1 MIPSIKECYRYMDKY
16 HMLAHIKAHSV
27 VVARVARMI
36 ARGLR
41 EANPNISVSKTTVG
55 ALLHDIGKTPSIKSG
70 GDHAEIGKQICI
82 ENSLDEIAP
91 IVGEHIKLEKYR
103 LNGADSEKE
112 VVFYADKRVNHDRIV
127 TLKEREDYILERY
140 GRDQEDLCR
149 RIKSNFK
156 LCGQVEEKLFRKLK
170 FSPESFLEMDG
181 AEIERFEE
189 GLEIPGPY

>member
-1 MIPSIKECYRYMDKY
+1 MDKY

-36 ARGLR
+36 VRGLR
-41 EANPNISVSKTTVG
+41 EINPDMSVSKTIAG
-55 ALLHDIGKTPSIKSG
+55 ALLHDIGKTPSLDSG
-70 GDHAEIGKQICI
+70 RDHAEIGKQICL

-91 IVGEHIKLEKYR
+91 IVGEHIKLKKFR

-127 TLKEREDYILERY
+127 TLKEREDYILKRY
-140 GRDQEDLCR
+140 GRDQENLRR
-149 RIKSNFK
+149 RIISNFR

-181 AEIERFEE
+181 AEFERFKE

>member
-1 MIPSIKECYRYMDKY
+1 MIPSIKECYCYMDKY

-41 EANPNISVSKTTVG
+41 EVSPDISVSKTTAG
-55 ALLHDIGKTPSIKSG
+55 ALLHDIGKTPSLDSG
-70 GDHAEIGKQICI
+70 RDHAEIGKQICI

-91 IVGEHIKLEKYR
+91 IVGEHIKLKKYL

-127 TLKEREDYILERY
+127 TLKEREDYILKRY

-189 GLEIPGPY
+189 DLDIPGPY

>member
-1 MIPSIKECYRYMDKY
+1 MIPSIKECYCYMDKY

-41 EANPNISVSKTTVG
+41 EVNPDISVSKTTAG
-55 ALLHDIGKTPSIKSG
+55 ALLHDIGKTPSLDSG
-70 GDHAEIGKQICI
+70 RDHAEIGKQICI

-91 IVGEHIKLEKYR
+91 IVGEHIKLKKCR

-127 TLKEREDYILERY
+127 TLKEREDYILKRY
-140 GRDQEDLCR
+140 GRNQEDLCR

-189 GLEIPGPY
+189 DLDIPGPY

>member
-41 EANPNISVSKTTVG
+41 EVSPDISVSKTTAG
-55 ALLHDIGKTPSIKSG
+55 ALLHDIGKTPSINSG

-82 ENSLDEIAP
+82 ENGFDEIAP
-91 IVGEHIKLEKYR
+91 IVAEHVDLKNYR
-103 LNGADSEKE
+103 LNGAGSETE
-112 VVFYADKRVNHDRIV
+112 VVYYADKRVKHDRIV
-127 TLKEREDYILERY
+127 SLTEREDYILKRY
-140 GRDQEDLCR
+140 GKNQEDLCR
-149 RIKSNFK
+149 RIKLNFR
-156 LCGQVEEKLFRKLK
+156 LCGQVEEMLFRRLN

-189 GLEIPGPY
+189 DLDIPGPY

>member
-36 ARGLR
+36 SRGLR
-41 EANPNISVSKTTVG
+41 EVNPDISVSKTTAG
-55 ALLHDIGKTPSIKSG
+55 ALLHDIGKTPSLDSG
-70 GDHAEIGKQICI
+70 RDHAEIGKEICM
-82 ENSLDEIAP
+82 ENNLDEIAP
-91 IVGEHIKLEKYR
+91 IVGEHIKLKKYR

-127 TLKEREDYILERY
+127 TLKEREDYILKRY

-149 RIKSNFK
+149 RIKSNFR

-181 AEIERFEE
+181 AEIESFEE
-189 GLEIPGPY
+189 DLEIPGPY

>member
-1 MIPSIKECYRYMDKY
+1 MIPSIKECYCYMDKY

-41 EANPNISVSKTTVG
+41 EVSPDISVSKTTAG
-55 ALLHDIGKTPSIKSG
+55 ALLHDIGKTPSFDSG
-70 GDHAEIGKQICI
+70 RDHAEIGKQICI
-82 ENSLDEIAP
+82 ENSLDEIVP
-91 IVGEHIKLEKYR
+91 IVGEHIKLKKYR

-127 TLKEREDYILERY
+127 TLKEREGYILKRY

-170 FSPESFLEMDG
+170 FSPESFMEMDG

-189 GLEIPGPY
+189 DLDIPGPY

>member
-1 MIPSIKECYRYMDKY
+1 MIPSIEACYQYMDKY

-41 EANPNISVSKTTVG
+41 EVNPDISVSKTTAG
-55 ALLHDIGKTPSIKSG
+55 ALLHDIGKTPSLNSG
-70 GDHAEIGKQICI
+70 RDHAEIGKQICI
-82 ENSLDEIAP
+82 ENNLDEIAP
-91 IVGEHIKLEKYR
+91 IVGEHIKLKDYC

-127 TLKEREDYILERY
+127 TLREREDYILKRY
-140 GRDQEDLCR
+140 GKDQEDLCR
-149 RIKSNFK
+149 RIKSNFR

-170 FSPESFLEMDG
+170 FSPESFLELDG

-189 GLEIPGPY
+189 DLEIPTPY